1 MTVNYFIKCPIC
13 GVITRMRTP
22 AGYIFK
28 QPVHIHCGKCN
39 TLLTGDFICDNDN
52 VKAYF
57 IPVNCSTIDDTF
69 DYEYEGQTSGELLSH
84 KITFVEEKDRDK
96 MPHTLSPAMEVME
109 KIKPESLSKYI
120 GYAKKSKILKQ
131 IGTGKEYSS
140 ICFLMVNMI

>member
-22 AGYIFK
+22 AGYIYK

-69 DYEYEGQTSGELLSH
+69 DYEY
-84 KITFVEEKDRDK
+84 
-96 MPHTLSPAMEVME
+96 
-109 KIKPESLSKYI
+109 
-120 GYAKKSKILKQ
+120 
-131 IGTGKEYSS
+131 
-140 ICFLMVNMI
+140 